1 MPSLPCYA
9 AGHGLRFFRQAV
21 VRPRARGRRRRTRHA
36 EAHAKAVLAA
46 IRESR
51 EDSAIKTDL
60 YRTALLVQGAAVVA
74 LVVALV
80 KLL

>member
-1 MPSLPCYA
+1 MASASFDTLSFARALEA
-9 AGHGLRFFRQAV
+9 AGV
-21 VRPRARGRRRRTRHA
+21 EPRHA
-36 EAHAKAVLAA
+36 EAHAEAVLAA

-51 EDSAIKTDL
+51 EALATRTDL
-60 YRTALLVQGAAVVA
+60 YRTALVQGAAIVA

>member
-1 MPSLPCYA
+1 MSDA
-9 AGHGLRFFRQAV
+9 AFD
-21 VRPRARGRRRRTRHA
+21 TRKAA

-51 EDSAIKTDL
+51 EALATRADL
-60 YRTALLVQGAAVVA
+60 YRTALVQGAAIVA